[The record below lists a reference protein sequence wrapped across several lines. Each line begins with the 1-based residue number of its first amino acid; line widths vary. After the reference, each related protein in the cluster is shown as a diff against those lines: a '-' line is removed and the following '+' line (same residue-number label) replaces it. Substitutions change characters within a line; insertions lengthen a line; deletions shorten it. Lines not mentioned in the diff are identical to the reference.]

1 MMSTSQFDF
10 AYRSSGASDI
20 GTVRKLNED
29 SFVTR
34 DGIGL
39 WAVLDGVGGHDA
51 GDVASRML
59 AEALAA
65 LPPPLGGK
73 TFLNDVEYTILAQN
87 KAMLDRVASDPA
99 LTSMGTTVVALLAF
113 RDHVACL
120 WVGDSR
126 CYRLRGE
133 SFEQISNDHS
143 LVQELVDAGH
153 ITEHDARSH
162 PRRNVVT
169 RAVGVDPALMVDQRR
184 EQVLPGDRF
193 LLCSDGL
200 TGPLEDA
207 EIAHILHTNTDSQA
221 ASNTL
226 IARALEKQARDNVTV
241 IVIDA

>member
-1 MMSTSQFDF
+1 MSQNQFDF
-10 AYRSSGASDI
+10 LYRSSGASDI

-29 SFVTR
+29 SFVAR
-34 DGIGL
+34 DAIGL

-65 LPPPLGGK
+65 LPPPLAGK

-87 KAMLDRVASDPA
+87 KAMLDRVAGDPA
-99 LTSMGTTVVALLAF
+99 ISSMGTTVVALLAF

-126 CYRLRGE
+126 CYRLRGDT
-133 SFEQISNDHS
+133 FEQVSNDHS

-153 ITEHDARSH
+153 ITEADARTH

-184 EQVLPGDRF
+184 EKVLPGDRF

-200 TGPLEDA
+200 TGPLNDD
-207 EIAHILHTNTDSQA
+207 EIALIMKDNPDGTA
-221 ASNTL
+221 ASEAL